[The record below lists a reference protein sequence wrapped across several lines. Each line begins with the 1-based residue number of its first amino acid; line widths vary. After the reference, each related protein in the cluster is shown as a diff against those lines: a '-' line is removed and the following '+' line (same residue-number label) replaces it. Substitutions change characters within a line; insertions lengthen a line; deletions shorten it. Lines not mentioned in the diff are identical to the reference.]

1 MDGTSVAS
9 GVALFPSKGPPME
22 RALGA
27 SEAVER
33 LKGVFL
39 EIPGTRL
46 TVGGAARLAGV
57 DRTLCH
63 EIMVALEDARFL
75 KRGRDG
81 RYRYRARDSPS
92 S

>member
-1 MDGTSVAS
+1 
-9 GVALFPSKGPPME
+9 ME
-22 RALGA
+22 RALCV

-39 EIPGTRL
+39 EIPGTQL
-46 TVGGAARLAGV
+46 TVTDASRLAGL
-57 DRTLCH
+57 DPPFCL
-63 EIMVALEDARFL
+63 EIMAALEDARFL

-81 RYRYRARDSPS
+81 RYRYRASDSPS

>member
-1 MDGTSVAS
+1 
-9 GVALFPSKGPPME
+9 ME
-22 RALGA
+22 RALGV

-39 EIPGTRL
+39 EIPGTQL
-46 TVGGAARLAGV
+46 TIGDASRLAGL
-57 DRTLCH
+57 DHPLCH

-81 RYRYRARDSPS
+81 RYQYRFSDSPS